1 MEVTEFLEL
10 LGEEGDVVLI
20 EGQSLQTVQLTQL
33 RGDCVQAVAIEIE
46 FLKVGELVRKEM
58 RRGER
63 ESGGK
68 ERESGGEER
77 ESREKG
83 REGGENRR
91 ENGGEEGKE
100 TTEDGQE

>member
-46 FLKVGELVRKEM
+46 FLKVGELVRKEV
-58 RRGER
+58 RRE
-63 ESGGK
+63 

-91 ENGGEEGKE
+91 ENGGE
-100 TTEDGQE
+100 